1 MFVSLVTS
9 CYWVFNGMNSCNNG
23 RAIPLN
29 NTLIVEVFERW
40 NIESICAFPS
50 CFGYIYILIAGDYVC
65 ISSKNDRG
73 NWSLVLAALNFLWYI
88 QTLQPMVNLVG
99 IYSHF
104 SLINTITPLILGIT
118 MDSHFSHASLL
129 VSETHFYMVKIS
141 FGKVG
146 VATYFILF

>member
-1 MFVSLVTS
+1 M
-9 CYWVFNGMNSCNNG
+9 
-23 RAIPLN
+23 
-29 NTLIVEVFERW
+29 
-40 NIESICAFPS
+40 
-50 CFGYIYILIAGDYVC
+50 
-65 ISSKNDRG
+65 
-73 NWSLVLAALNFLWYI
+73 VLAALNFLWYI

-146 VATYFILF
+146 VATYFILKGKIKQERKP

>member
-1 MFVSLVTS
+1 MSLWLRVAIGFS
-9 CYWVFNGMNSCNNG
+9 MVWIHINNG

-29 NTLIVEVFERW
+29 NILIVEVFERW

-50 CFGYIYILIAGDYVC
+50 CFGYIYFLIAGDYVC
-65 ISSKNDRG
+65 IWSKNDRG

-129 VSETHFYMVKIS
+129 VGETRFYMVKIS